1 MKRIKQWIAALCM
14 TVSMTMTAFGG
25 QWMQDN
31 SGWWYQNDD
40 GSYPVNCWQWI
51 DENGDGL
58 AECYYFNADGYCLMN
73 GQTPDGNF
81 VDASGAWVVGAV
93 VQTQAVNLSGGAN
106 LSGGVN
112 LSGGANLSGAANGN
126 SSNSREAAANAGLS
140 GWQNTGNAA
149 SGGWEAAGS
158 TSTVNAGSSS
168 GYTAEATVW
177 LSATGAKYHRIPNCG
192 RMNPN
197 KARQVSLDEAVAGG
211 YEPCKNCY

>member
-14 TVSMTMTAFGG
+14 TVSMTVTAFGG
-25 QWMQDN
+25 QWMQGN

-51 DENGDGL
+51 DGNGDGL
-58 AECYYFNADGYCLMN
+58 AECYYFNANGYCLMN

-81 VDASGAWVVGAV
+81 VDASGAWTVGGV
-93 VQTQAVNLSGGAN
+93 VQTQLVNLSGGAD
-106 LSGGVN
+106 LSKAVKEN
-112 LSGGANLSGAANGN
+112 SG
-126 SSNSREAAANAGLS
+126 RE
-140 GWQNTGNAA
+140 TT
-149 SGGWEAAGS
+149 GS
-158 TSTVNAGSSS
+158 TVDAGSSF

-177 LSATGAKYHRIPNCG
+177 LSATGEKYHRIPNCG

-211 YEPCKNCY
+211 YQPCKNCFLNLIGGVYCWDIAGI

>member
-51 DENGDGL
+51 DGNGDGL
-58 AECYYFNADGYCLMN
+58 AERYYFNASGYCLMN
-73 GQTPDGNF
+73 GQTPDGTF
-81 VDASGAWVVGAV
+81 VDANGAWIVGGV
-93 VQTQAVNLSGGAN
+93 VQTQAVNLSGA
-106 LSGGVN
+106 
-112 LSGGANLSGAANGN
+112 ANLSGAVNRN
-126 SSNSREAAANAGLS
+126 SSNSWEAAADAGSS

-168 GYTAEATVW
+168 GYTAEAAVW
-177 LSATGAKYHRIPNCG
+177 LSATGTKYHRIPNCG

-211 YEPCKNCY
+211 YDPCKNCY